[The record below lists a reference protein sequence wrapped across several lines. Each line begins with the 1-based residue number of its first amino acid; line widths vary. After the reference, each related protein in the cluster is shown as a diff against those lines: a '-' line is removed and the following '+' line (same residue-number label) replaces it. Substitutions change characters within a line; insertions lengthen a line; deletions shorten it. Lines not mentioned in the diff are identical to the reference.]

1 MANRLR
7 VLILLTGAALVALVF
22 SFPLW
27 RPLFVN
33 QVVDETFPGLTAEE
47 QAAFAGLPLDQQALY
62 QAMIPTSQPMAVELA
77 RAALAGD
84 VPVPTAEQA
93 MPPMT
98 DPQIVASGVFSAID
112 LIHQGSG
119 TATIY
124 QLADNNRVL
133 RFEDFR
139 VTNGP
144 NLHVYLT
151 RAGDPRTAQEIGV
164 DYIDL
169 GPLKGNVG
177 SQNYEV
183 PVEVEL
189 STYRGVVIY
198 CVAFSVVFSTAALS

>member
-7 VLILLTGAALVALVF
+7 ALILLTGAALVALVF

-27 RPLFVN
+27 RPLFTN
-33 QVVDETFPGLTAEE
+33 QVVEEVFPGLTAEE
-47 QAAFAGLPLDQQALY
+47 QAAFARLPLDQQAMY

-77 RAALAGD
+77 RAALAED
-84 VPVPTAEQA
+84 APVPTAEQA

-98 DPQIVASGVFSAID
+98 DPQIVASGVFIDID
-112 LIHQGSG
+112 LVHQGSG

-124 QLADNNRVL
+124 QLADNSRVL

-151 RAGDPRTAQEIGV
+151 RAGDPRTPQDVGV

-183 PVEVEL
+183 PVEVDL
-189 STYRGVVIY
+189 SVYQGVVIY
-198 CVAFSVVFSTAALS
+198 CVAFSVVFSTAALI

>member
-7 VLILLTGAALVALVF
+7 VLILLAGAALAALVF

-27 RPLFVN
+27 RPLFTT
-33 QVVDETFPGLTAEE
+33 QVVEEIFPGLSAEE
-47 QAAFAGLPLDQQALY
+47 QAAFAQLPLDQQALY

-84 VPVPTAEQA
+84 VPVPAAEQA
-93 MPPMT
+93 MPPMN
-98 DPQIVASGVFSAID
+98 DPQIVASGVFSDID
-112 LIHQGSG
+112 VIHQGSG

-124 QLADNNRVL
+124 QLANNSRVL

-151 RAGDPRTAQEIGV
+151 RASDPRTPEEVGI

-177 SQNYEV
+177 NQNYEV
-183 PVEVEL
+183 PIEVDL
-189 STYRGVVIY
+189 SVYQGVVIY
-198 CVAFSVVFSTAALS
+198 CVTFRVVFSTAAL